1 MIQFVTTFVT
11 IDGSSSNSIASG
23 LTIILLCIAL
33 SIFIWLAI
41 RSRGITTFQ
50 FQISVFIIIWILGEI
65 IGILQE
71 YQIVILSPIFTWL
84 PDISLQ
90 IHLLSMIFLS
100 VLLWIRFYYS
110 ERSQK
115 RLIDDVADK
124 NSLH

>member
-1 MIQFVTTFVT
+1 MISFVT
-11 IDGSSSNSIASG
+11 IDISSSNSIASG
-23 LTIILLCIAL
+23 LTTILLFIAL
-33 SIFIWLAI
+33 SIFIWLAV

-71 YQIVILSPIFTWL
+71 YQIVILSSIFNWL

-100 VLLWIRFYYS
+100 VMLWIRFYYS
-110 ERSQK
+110 ERRQK
-115 RLIDDVADK
+115 RLIDDVADQ
-124 NSLH
+124 NSLR

>member
-1 MIQFVTTFVT
+1 MISFVT
-11 IDGSSSNSIASG
+11 IDIGSSNSIASG
-23 LTIILLCIAL
+23 LTIILLFIAL
-33 SIFIWLAI
+33 GIFIWLAV

-71 YQIVILSPIFTWL
+71 YQVVILSSILNWL

-100 VLLWIRFYYS
+100 VMLWIRFYYS
-110 ERSQK
+110 ERRQK
-115 RLIDDVADK
+115 RLIDDVADQ
-124 NSLH
+124 NSLR